1 MSEQESRRIDKPGDF
16 PTVEVYE
23 RTEPTGKVYR
33 IVFKNLEFEEEKGLM
48 GCLYTLAWVLT
59 FVTLPIISLWIGS
72 IGVPGLLALLFCI
85 GGYIV
90 LFKKFSAPWSID
102 RTIEFD
108 TRTGALRVLRK
119 GRVEIERPYKR
130 LVNLTV
136 EDHPDAEFKR
146 SDRQQRGEKNL
157 KIEEKQHCLIGWFG
171 EGGAEQVILL
181 YRAEWP
187 CRNSL
192 FEVQQAIMWTLQ
204 KITESIGP
212 DDPFSAGPDTMKPPL
227 D

>member
-1 MSEQESRRIDKPGDF
+1 MSEGWKRIDKPGDF

-23 RTEPTGKVYR
+23 SLEPKGKNYS
-33 IVFKNLEFEEEKGLM
+33 IAFKNLEYTANVGITFLSIMAAMLTSILIMVYARELGDPLFGYLLFGSFFLILTVFIIFKQPASVDRNIEFNTGTGLLRVIRKGL
-48 GCLYTLAWVLT
+48 
-59 FVTLPIISLWIGS
+59 
-72 IGVPGLLALLFCI
+72 
-85 GGYIV
+85 
-90 LFKKFSAPWSID
+90 
-102 RTIEFD
+102 
-108 TRTGALRVLRK
+108 
-119 GRVEIERPYKR
+119 VEIERPYKR
-130 LVNLTV
+130 LHNLTV

-187 CRNSL
+187 NRNSL
-192 FEVQQAIMWTLQ
+192 FEIQKAILWTIEQ
-204 KITESIGP
+204 SVGMGSDGP
-212 DDPFSAGPDTMKPPL
+212 DPMTQGPNTIKPPL